1 MKRASVEGIVEGRQA
16 SPAATAGVAG
26 GGTGVG
32 AGAGAGFGAGAGAG
46 GGTGAGAG
54 FGAGAGAGGGTG
66 AGVVDAVGGF
76 DVAVGVASL
85 LEELLD
91 PQPLIAETKSI
102 NASGVNN
109 ESEFDRYPIATC
121 S

>member
-16 SPAATAGVAG
+16 SPAATG
-26 GGTGVG
+26 GGAGVG
-32 AGAGAGFGAGAGAG
+32 AGAGAGFGTGAGAG

-54 FGAGAGAGGGTG
+54 FGAGAGGGTG

-85 LEELLD
+85 LEELPD

-102 NASGVNN
+102 NASGANT
-109 ESEFDRYPIATC
+109 ESEFDLNSIATC